1 MFGKIDGEIE
11 EQTETDDLEEVKRAI
26 ENKEHITLRKTRRK
40 LEEHSGK
47 HKKIQPQCHLRKQ
60 TQ

>member
-1 MFGKIDGEIE
+1 MFGNIDGEIE

-26 ENKEHITLRKTRRK
+26 EYKEHITLRKTRRK
-40 LEEHSGK
+40 LEE
-47 HKKIQPQCHLRKQ
+47 Q